1 MSTLFEV
8 AFYVPDSSGETGD
21 VLISQIKNKFAK
33 MCAREG
39 WIVDGIGIKKA
50 AVENTEKTLDLTQ
63 SSSSSCK
70 RQPLTNQSITVKKS
84 VTLLK
89 KAGPMSL
96 LPAVRQ
102 PSTNN
107 CKKSVQR
114 PHIPYIYT
122 EPENCEPPSSIS
134 KISEKLKISEDRL
147 RAIEEMLVCGFC
159 REVVKRPHTLVCG
172 HSFCTLC
179 ISKWK
184 QKQKDAR
191 RKPFCPDC
199 SVHFTST
206 RRQLENPKGASGI
219 SKLQPYPKNWM
230 LGKVVEVFT
239 LDKVSTDEEQNL
251 FELLER
257 EREMDSSS
265 SDVEDDT
272 GEMEQSQSIHFP
284 LLTSIVAICIFM
296 LMCYCCL
303 PKKQG
308 PGTSPS

>member
-1 MSTLFEV
+1 MMSTLFEV
-8 AFYVPDSSGETGD
+8 TFSVRDSSGKTGD
-21 VLISQIKNKFAK
+21 VLLSEITNKFAK

-39 WIVDGIGIKKA
+39 WILDGIGIKKA

-70 RQPLTNQSITVKKS
+70 RQPLKKS

-102 PSTNN
+102 PSTNY

-134 KISEKLKISEDRL
+134 KISEKLKISEERL
-147 RAIEEMLVCGFC
+147 RAIEEMLVCSFC

-184 QKQKDAR
+184 QKQKEAR

-199 SVHFTST
+199 SVEFPST
-206 RRQLENPKGASGI
+206 RRQLENPKGATGI

-230 LGKVVEVFT
+230 LGKVVAQLFIV
-239 LDKVSTDEEQNL
+239 DKVCTDEEKNL
-251 FELLER
+251 SELLER
-257 EREMDSSS
+257 ERQMDSSS

-272 GEMEQSQSIHFP
+272 GEMEQSQSIDFP